1 MKCDWRIN
9 QKRQRNKIILFIN
22 DFRFANNIY
31 ASIYAEHFIP
41 SVGFRINH
49 KSIRRVVQ
57 SIVIK
62 NRSIQSA

>member
-1 MKCDWRIN
+1 MRLEDQPKTTKKQN
-9 QKRQRNKIILFIN
+9 HFFIN
-22 DFRFANNIY
+22 DFRFSNNIY

-49 KSIRRVVQ
+49 KSIRRIVQ

>member
-1 MKCDWRIN
+1 MRLEE
-9 QKRQRNKIILFIN
+9 QRKTTKKQNHLFIN

-49 KSIRRVVQ
+49 KSIRRIVQ